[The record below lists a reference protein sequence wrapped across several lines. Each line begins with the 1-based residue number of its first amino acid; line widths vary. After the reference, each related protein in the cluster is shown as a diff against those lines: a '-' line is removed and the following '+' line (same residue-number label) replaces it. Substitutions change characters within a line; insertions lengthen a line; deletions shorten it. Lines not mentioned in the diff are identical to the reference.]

1 MLKEANVNIGQISFY
16 KVESKNEKLDVEYC
30 ISESY
35 WGKGYATE
43 ALKAVV
49 KYGFEYMNYNRIQAF
64 HTKKNPASGKVLLK
78 AGMKYEGTLRQ
89 SFLYDDCIMYAILK
103 EEYSH

>member
-1 MLKEANVNIGQISFY
+1 
-16 KVESKNEKLDVEYC
+16 
-30 ISESY
+30 
-35 WGKGYATE
+35 
-43 ALKAVV
+43 
-49 KYGFEYMNYNRIQAF
+49 MNYNRIQAF